1 MTRPPVASTLSK
13 RRKVDKDS
21 DESDDDDNIAFFTL
35 EKVHHV
41 PFLLIDFENH
51 YVKFY
56 YPYYIVAFRDRK
68 GGNKLGAE
76 N

>member
-1 MTRPPVASTLSK
+1 LSK

-51 YVKFY
+51 YVKFC
-56 YPYYIVAFRDRK
+56 YPYYIVGYDLRDRK
-68 GGNKLGAE
+68 DGNK
-76 N
+76 